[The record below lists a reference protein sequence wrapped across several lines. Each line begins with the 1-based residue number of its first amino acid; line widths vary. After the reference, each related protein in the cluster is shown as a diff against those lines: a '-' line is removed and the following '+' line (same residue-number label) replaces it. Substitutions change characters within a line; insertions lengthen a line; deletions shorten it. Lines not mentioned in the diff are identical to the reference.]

1 MYMCPLSC
9 MPILEKTPVLRYGIS
24 QIPKPSTM
32 RIISYCI
39 FKNNSSLQAGIH
51 IYIMPLKQLS
61 LGHTH
66 LYKTFVRQELA
77 CKNKYL
83 HLEWA

>member
-9 MPILEKTPVLRYGIS
+9 VPILEKAQRPILEK
-24 QIPKPSTM
+24 IPKPSTM